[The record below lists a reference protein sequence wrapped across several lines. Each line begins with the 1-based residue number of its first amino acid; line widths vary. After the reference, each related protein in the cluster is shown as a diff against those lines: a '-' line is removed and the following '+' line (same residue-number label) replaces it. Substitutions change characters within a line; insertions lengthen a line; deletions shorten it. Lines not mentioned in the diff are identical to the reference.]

1 MTTNT
6 RSPLES
12 NSPWLEVYL
21 RAYAQHVSSP
31 IAVARKKLKVIYLP
45 HCHTILCG
53 RRGKNHDLDYIE

>member
-21 RAYAQHVSSP
+21 RAYAQHVSSQ
-31 IAVARKKLKVIYLP
+31 IAVARKKLKVIY
-45 HCHTILCG
+45 
-53 RRGKNHDLDYIE
+53 